1 MAISAVHSL
10 LLDRTADA
18 GADDTGQLFA
28 THGEDAADSEAD
40 NEDQADG
47 EQSDEPECN
56 AHVLLLASGTSPDG
70 GLDLAIST
78 VFLGGRA
85 LAAVAIATLLRVAVV
100 VKLAALA
107 VAGAVASG
115 LLTLFLGAEASGQD
129 ATERCTLVRLGESGE
144 GRGHRSWFGGSRGS
158 FKGLGQW
165 LLDLALAERRLGVRH
180 EVAAPAHDAVASG
193 GHEDNGHG
201 RQERVFEKHF
211 NALQREAYDE

>member
-10 LLDRTADA
+10 LLDRTADT

-56 AHVLLLASGTSPDG
+56 ADVLLLASGTSPDS
-70 GLDLAIST
+70 GLDFAVST

-85 LAAVAIATLLRVAVV
+85 LAAVAIATLLRVFVV

-107 VAGAVASG
+107 VAGAVAGG
-115 LLTLFLGAEASGQD
+115 LLTLFLRAEASGQD
-129 ATERCTLVRLGESGE
+129 ATERCALVGFGESGE
-144 GRGHRSWFGGSRGS
+144 RSGHRSCFGGSRGGFES
-158 FKGLGQW
+158 LGQG
-165 LLDLALAERRLGVRH
+165 LLNLTLAERRLCVRH
-180 EVAAPAHDAVASG
+180 IVAAPAHGTIAGS
-193 GHEDNGHG
+193 GHEDDGHG
-201 RQERVFEKHF
+201 RQERVFEEHF
-211 NALQREAYDE
+211 DALQREAYDK